1 MFKIFNNISF
11 KINLSWLLFDKLFRA
26 SLNIL
31 LSILLARYLGPE
43 NFGVLN
49 YLIAF
54 IFLFNA
60 VSSLG
65 MNPVLTNLILKQKKK
80 FNKNLLTSAYHLRIF
95 ASIICYIVLILIILI
110 FNEKEIYLNY
120 SLIAGLIIIFKSS
133 EILFSYFEAK
143 LLSKFIVISQL
154 VGLIFLA
161 SIVFFVINK
170 NLNDIYIYY
179 GLFVDAIIV
188 FFLINYFYISENKKI
203 LNKFHFKKIK
213 NLILKSL
220 PVLIS
225 SLSIILYMRIDQ
237 IMINSILSE
246 YQLGIYS
253 VSVRYIEIFHFIP
266 KIIMISLLPILL
278 ASKKYVYD
286 LVKINSIFFK
296 CSIFLIGLIF
306 LSSDFI
312 IPFLFGNE
320 YLESVLTTKILSF
333 TLLFVFFGVIN
344 EHWYISKN
352 LQKYYAI
359 YVFLGAILNIIFNY
373 ILINK
378 IGIQGAAYSTI
389 LTYFII
395 IFLFDYS
402 NKKTR
407 FLMQIKYRS
416 LFKI

>member
-1 MFKIFNNISF
+1 MFKILNNISF
-11 KINLSWLLFDKLFRA
+11 KLNLSWLLFDKLFRA

-31 LSILLARYLGPE
+31 LSVLLARHFGPE
-43 NFGVLN
+43 NFGILN

-60 VSSLG
+60 ISSLG
-65 MNPVLTNLILKQKKK
+65 MNPVLTNLIVKKKK
-80 FNKNLLTSAYHLRIF
+80 FNKNLLISAYQLRFF
-95 ASIICYIVLILIILI
+95 ASMICYIIFILIILI
-110 FNEKEIYLNY
+110 FNEAEIYLNY
-120 SLIAGLIIIFKSS
+120 SLILGLIIILKSS
-133 EILFSYFEAK
+133 EIFFSYFEAK

-154 VGLIFLA
+154 VGLFLFA
-161 SIVFFVINK
+161 SIVFFVIIK
-170 NLNDIYIYY
+170 NLDDVYIYY
-179 GLFVDAIIV
+179 GLLVDAIVV
-188 FFLINYFYISENKKI
+188 FLLINYFYTSENNKI
-203 LNKFHFKKIK
+203 FNKFQFNKIK
-213 NLILKSL
+213 SLILKSL

-237 IMINSILSE
+237 IMINLIIDE

-253 VSVRYIEIFHFIP
+253 VSVRYVEIFHFIP
-266 KIIMISLLPILL
+266 KIIMISLLPLL
-278 ASKKYVYD
+278 LISKKYVND
-286 LVKINSIFFK
+286 LVKINSIIFK
-296 CSIFLIGLIF
+296 FSIFFTALIF

-320 YLESVLTTKILSF
+320 YSQSISTTKILSF
-333 TLLFVFFGVIN
+333 SLLFVFFGVVN

-359 YVFLGAILNIIFNY
+359 YVLLGAILNIIFNY
-373 ILINK
+373 VLINK

-389 LTYFII
+389 LTYFLI
-395 IFLFDYS
+395 IFLFDFI

-407 FLMQIKYRS
+407 FLIQIKYKS

>member
-1 MFKIFNNISF
+1 MFKILNNISF
-11 KINLSWLLFDKLFRA
+11 KLNLSWLLFDKLFRA

-31 LSILLARYLGPE
+31 LSVLLARHFGPE
-43 NFGVLN
+43 NFGILN

-60 VSSLG
+60 ISSLG
-65 MNPVLTNLILKQKKK
+65 MNPVLTNIIVKKKK
-80 FNKNLLTSAYHLRIF
+80 FNKNLLISAYQLRFF
-95 ASIICYIVLILIILI
+95 ASMICYIIFILILLI
-110 FNEKEIYLNY
+110 FNEAEIYLNY
-120 SLIAGLIIIFKSS
+120 SLILGLIIILKSS
-133 EILFSYFEAK
+133 EIFFSYFEAK

-154 VGLIFLA
+154 VGLFLFA
-161 SIVFFVINK
+161 SIVFFVIIK
-170 NLNDIYIYY
+170 NLDDVYIYY
-179 GLFVDAIIV
+179 GLLVDAIVV
-188 FFLINYFYISENKKI
+188 FLLINYFYTSENNKI
-203 LNKFHFKKIK
+203 FNKFQFNKIK
-213 NLILKSL
+213 SLILKSL

-237 IMINSILSE
+237 IMINLIIDE

-253 VSVRYIEIFHFIP
+253 VSVRYVEIFHFIP
-266 KIIMISLLPILL
+266 NYYDFFVTILL
-278 ASKKYVYD
+278 ISKKYVND
-286 LVKINSIFFK
+286 LVKINSIIFK
-296 CSIFLIGLIF
+296 FSIFFTALIF

-320 YLESVLTTKILSF
+320 YSQSISTTKILSF
-333 TLLFVFFGVIN
+333 SLLFVFFGVVN

-359 YVFLGAILNIIFNY
+359 YVLLGAILNIIFNY

-389 LTYFII
+389 LTYFLI
-395 IFLFDYS
+395 IFLFDFI

-407 FLMQIKYRS
+407 FLIQIKYKS

>member
-1 MFKIFNNISF
+1 MFKILNNISF
-11 KINLSWLLFDKLFRA
+11 KLNLSWLLFDKLFRA

-31 LSILLARYLGPE
+31 LSVLLARHFGPE
-43 NFGVLN
+43 NFGILN

-60 VSSLG
+60 ISSLG
-65 MNPVLTNLILKQKKK
+65 MNPVLTNLIVKKKK
-80 FNKNLLTSAYHLRIF
+80 FNKNLLISAYQLRFF
-95 ASIICYIVLILIILI
+95 ASMICYIIFILIILI
-110 FNEKEIYLNY
+110 FNEAEIYLNY
-120 SLIAGLIIIFKSS
+120 SLILGLIIILKSS
-133 EILFSYFEAK
+133 EIFFSYFEAK

-154 VGLIFLA
+154 VGLFLFA
-161 SIVFFVINK
+161 SIVFFVIIK
-170 NLNDIYIYY
+170 NLDDVYIYY
-179 GLFVDAIIV
+179 GLLVDAIIV
-188 FFLINYFYISENKKI
+188 FLLINYFYTSENNKI
-203 LNKFHFKKIK
+203 INKFQFNKIK
-213 NLILKSL
+213 SLILKSL

-237 IMINSILSE
+237 IMINLIIDE

-253 VSVRYIEIFHFIP
+253 VSVRYVEIFHFIP
-266 KIIMISLLPILL
+266 KIIMISLLPLL
-278 ASKKYVYD
+278 LISKKYVND
-286 LVKINSIFFK
+286 LVKINSIIFK
-296 CSIFLIGLIF
+296 FSIFFTALIF

-320 YLESVLTTKILSF
+320 YSQSISTTKILSF
-333 TLLFVFFGVIN
+333 SLLFVFFGVVN

-359 YVFLGAILNIIFNY
+359 YVLLGAILNIIFNY

-389 LTYFII
+389 LTYFLI
-395 IFLFDYS
+395 IFLFDFI

-407 FLMQIKYRS
+407 FLIQIKYKS

>member
-31 LSILLARYLGPE
+31 LSIFLARYLGPE

-60 VSSLG
+60 ISSLG
-65 MNPVLTNLILKQKKK
+65 MNPVLINLIVKKHRK
-80 FNKNLLTSAYHLRIF
+80 FNLNLLISAYYLRFFVSILCYTIF
-95 ASIICYIVLILIILI
+95 ILIILI
-110 FNEKEIYLNY
+110 FNDKETYLNY
-120 SLIAGLIIIFKSS
+120 SLIVGLIIILKSS

-154 VGLIFLA
+154 IGIIFLA
-161 SIVFFVINK
+161 SIVFLVINK
-170 NLNDIYIYY
+170 GLNNVYIYY
-179 GLFVDAIIV
+179 GLLIDAIIV
-188 FFLINYFYISENKKI
+188 FCLINYFYISKNRKI
-203 LNKFHFKKIK
+203 LNKFQFNNIK
-213 NLILKSL
+213 NLILKSF

-237 IMINSILSE
+237 IMINSLVNE

-253 VSVRYIEIFHFIP
+253 VSVRYVEIFHFIP

-278 ASKKYVYD
+278 TSKKYVYD
-286 LVKINSIFFK
+286 LLKINSIIFK
-296 CSIFLIGLIF
+296 FSIFLTVLIF

-320 YLESVLTTKILSF
+320 YSQSILTTKILSF
-333 TLLFVFFGVIN
+333 SLLFVFFGVVN

-359 YVFLGAILNIIFNY
+359 YVFLGAILNITFNY

-378 IGIQGAAYSTI
+378 IGIQGAAYSTL
-389 LTYFII
+389 LTYFLI

-407 FLMQIKYRS
+407 FLMQIKYKS

>member
-31 LSILLARYLGPE
+31 LSIFLARYLGPE

-60 VSSLG
+60 ISSLG
-65 MNPVLTNLILKQKKK
+65 MNPVLINLIVKKHRK
-80 FNKNLLTSAYHLRIF
+80 FNISLLISAYYLRFFVSILCYTIF
-95 ASIICYIVLILIILI
+95 ILIILI
-110 FNEKEIYLNY
+110 FNDKETYLNY
-120 SLIAGLIIIFKSS
+120 SLIVGLIIILKSS

-154 VGLIFLA
+154 IGIIFLA
-161 SIVFFVINK
+161 SIVFLVINK
-170 NLNDIYIYY
+170 GLNNVYIYY
-179 GLFVDAIIV
+179 GLLIDAIIV
-188 FFLINYFYISENKKI
+188 FCLINYFYISKNRKI
-203 LNKFHFKKIK
+203 LNKFQFNKIK
-213 NLILKSL
+213 NLVLKSF

-237 IMINSILSE
+237 IMINSLVNE

-253 VSVRYIEIFHFIP
+253 VSVRYVEIFHFIP
-266 KIIMISLLPILL
+266 KIIMISFLPILL
-278 ASKKYVYD
+278 TSKKYIND
-286 LVKINSIFFK
+286 LIKLNSIIFK
-296 CSIFLIGLIF
+296 FSIFLTGLIF

-320 YLESVLTTKILSF
+320 YSQSILTTKILSF
-333 TLLFVFFGVIN
+333 SLLFVFFGVVN

-359 YVFLGAILNIIFNY
+359 YVFLGAILNITFNY

-378 IGIQGAAYSTI
+378 IGIQGAAYSTL
-389 LTYFII
+389 LTYFLI

-407 FLMQIKYRS
+407 FLMQIKYKS

>member
-31 LSILLARYLGPE
+31 LSIFLARYLGPE

-60 VSSLG
+60 ISSLG
-65 MNPVLTNLILKQKKK
+65 MNPVLINLIVKKHRK
-80 FNKNLLTSAYHLRIF
+80 FNISLLISAYYLRFFVSILCYTIF
-95 ASIICYIVLILIILI
+95 ILIILI
-110 FNEKEIYLNY
+110 FNDKETYLNY
-120 SLIAGLIIIFKSS
+120 SLIVGLIIILKSS

-154 VGLIFLA
+154 IGIIFLA
-161 SIVFFVINK
+161 SIVFLVINK
-170 NLNDIYIYY
+170 GLNNVYIYY
-179 GLFVDAIIV
+179 GLLIDSIIV
-188 FFLINYFYISENKKI
+188 FCLINYFYISKNRKI
-203 LNKFHFKKIK
+203 LNKFQFNNIK
-213 NLILKSL
+213 NLILKSF

-237 IMINSILSE
+237 IMINSLVNE

-253 VSVRYIEIFHFIP
+253 VSVRYVEIFHFIP
-266 KIIMISLLPILL
+266 KIIMISFLPILL
-278 ASKKYVYD
+278 TSKKYIND
-286 LVKINSIFFK
+286 LIKLNSIIFK
-296 CSIFLIGLIF
+296 FSIFLTGLIF

-320 YLESVLTTKILSF
+320 YSQSILTTKILSF
-333 TLLFVFFGVIN
+333 SLLFVFFGVVN

-359 YVFLGAILNIIFNY
+359 YVFLGAILNITFNY

-378 IGIQGAAYSTI
+378 IGIQGAAYSTL
-389 LTYFII
+389 LTYFLI

-407 FLMQIKYRS
+407 FLMQIKYKS

>member
-1 MFKIFNNISF
+1 LFKIFNNISF

-31 LSILLARYLGPE
+31 LSIFLARYLGPE

-60 VSSLG
+60 ISSLG
-65 MNPVLTNLILKQKKK
+65 MNPVLINLIVKKHRK
-80 FNKNLLTSAYHLRIF
+80 FNISLLISAYYLRFFVSILCYTIF
-95 ASIICYIVLILIILI
+95 ILIILI
-110 FNEKEIYLNY
+110 FNDKETYLNY
-120 SLIAGLIIIFKSS
+120 SLIVGLIIILKSS

-154 VGLIFLA
+154 IGIIFLA
-161 SIVFFVINK
+161 SIVFLVINK
-170 NLNDIYIYY
+170 GLNNVYIYY
-179 GLFVDAIIV
+179 GLLIDSIIV
-188 FFLINYFYISENKKI
+188 FCLINYFYISKNRKI
-203 LNKFHFKKIK
+203 LNKFQFNNIK
-213 NLILKSL
+213 NLILKSF

-237 IMINSILSE
+237 IMINSLVNE

-253 VSVRYIEIFHFIP
+253 VSVRYVEIFHFIP
-266 KIIMISLLPILL
+266 KIIMISFLPILL
-278 ASKKYVYD
+278 TSKKYIND
-286 LVKINSIFFK
+286 LIKLNSIIFK
-296 CSIFLIGLIF
+296 FSIFLTGLIF

-320 YLESVLTTKILSF
+320 YSQSILTTKILSF
-333 TLLFVFFGVIN
+333 SLLFVFFGVVN

-359 YVFLGAILNIIFNY
+359 YVFLGAILNITFNY

-378 IGIQGAAYSTI
+378 IGIQGAAYSTL
-389 LTYFII
+389 LTYFLI

-407 FLMQIKYRS
+407 FLMQIKYKS

>member
-1 MFKIFNNISF
+1 MFRIFNNISF

-49 YLIAF
+49 YLIAL
-54 IFLFNA
+54 IFLLNA
-60 VSSLG
+60 ISSLG
-65 MNPVLTNLILKQKKK
+65 MNPVLINLIVKKHRK
-80 FNKNLLTSAYHLRIF
+80 FNIGLLISAYHLRF
-95 ASIICYIVLILIILI
+95 LVSILCYIFFILIIII
-110 FNEKEIYLNY
+110 FNDKETYLNY
-120 SLIAGLIIIFKSS
+120 SLIAGLIIILKSS

-154 VGLIFLA
+154 IGMIFLA

-170 NLNDIYIYY
+170 GLNNIYIYY
-179 GLFVDAIIV
+179 GLVIDAVIV
-188 FFLINYFYISENKKI
+188 FCLINYFYISKNRKI
-203 LNKFHFKKIK
+203 LNKFQFNNIKK
-213 NLILKSL
+213 LILKSS
-220 PVLIS
+220 PVLLS

-237 IMINSILSE
+237 VMINSLINE

-253 VSVRYIEIFHFIP
+253 VSVRYVEIFHFIP
-266 KIIMISLLPILL
+266 KIIMISFLPILL
-278 ASKKYVYD
+278 TSKKYTND
-286 LVKINSIFFK
+286 LIKINSIIFK
-296 CSIFLIGLIF
+296 FSIFLTGLIF
-306 LSSDFI
+306 FSSDFI

-320 YLESVLTTKILSF
+320 YAQSILTTKILSF
-333 TLLFVFFGVIN
+333 SLLFVFFGVVN

-378 IGIQGAAYSTI
+378 IGIQGAAYST
-389 LTYFII
+389 LFTYFLI
-395 IFLFDYS
+395 IFLFDYI

-407 FLMQIKYRS
+407 FLMQIKYKS

>member
-1 MFKIFNNISF
+1 MFRIFNNISF

-49 YLIAF
+49 YLIAL
-54 IFLFNA
+54 IFLLNA
-60 VSSLG
+60 ISSLG
-65 MNPVLTNLILKQKKK
+65 MNPVLINLIVKKHRK
-80 FNKNLLTSAYHLRIF
+80 FNIGLLISAYHLRF
-95 ASIICYIVLILIILI
+95 LVSILCYIFFILIIII
-110 FNEKEIYLNY
+110 FNDKETYLNY
-120 SLIAGLIIIFKSS
+120 SLIAGLIIILKSS

-154 VGLIFLA
+154 IGMIFLA

-170 NLNDIYIYY
+170 GLNNIYIYY
-179 GLFVDAIIV
+179 GLVIDAVIV
-188 FFLINYFYISENKKI
+188 FCLINYFYISKNRKI
-203 LNKFHFKKIK
+203 LNKFQFNNIKK
-213 NLILKSL
+213 LILKSS
-220 PVLIS
+220 PVLLS

-237 IMINSILSE
+237 VMINSLINE

-253 VSVRYIEIFHFIP
+253 VSVRYVEIFHFIP
-266 KIIMISLLPILL
+266 KIIMISFLPILL
-278 ASKKYVYD
+278 TSKKYTND
-286 LVKINSIFFK
+286 LIKINSIIFK
-296 CSIFLIGLIF
+296 FSIFLTGLIF
-306 LSSDFI
+306 FSSDFI

-320 YLESVLTTKILSF
+320 YSQSILTTKILSF
-333 TLLFVFFGVIN
+333 SLLFVFFGVVN

-378 IGIQGAAYSTI
+378 IGIQGAAYST
-389 LTYFII
+389 LFTYFLI
-395 IFLFDYS
+395 IFLFDYI

-407 FLMQIKYRS
+407 FLMQIKYKS

>member
-31 LSILLARYLGPE
+31 LSIFLARYLGPE

-60 VSSLG
+60 ISSLG
-65 MNPVLTNLILKQKKK
+65 MNPVLINLIVKKHRK
-80 FNKNLLTSAYHLRIF
+80 FNISLLISAYHLRFFVSILCYTIF
-95 ASIICYIVLILIILI
+95 ILIILI
-110 FNEKEIYLNY
+110 FNDKETYLNY
-120 SLIAGLIIIFKSS
+120 SLIVGLIIILKSS

-154 VGLIFLA
+154 IGIIFLA
-161 SIVFFVINK
+161 SIVFLVIIK
-170 NLNDIYIYY
+170 GLNNVYIYY
-179 GLFVDAIIV
+179 GLLIDAIIV
-188 FFLINYFYISENKKI
+188 FCLINYFYISKNRKI
-203 LNKFHFKKIK
+203 LNKFQFNNIK
-213 NLILKSL
+213 NLILKSF

-237 IMINSILSE
+237 IMINSLVNE

-253 VSVRYIEIFHFIP
+253 VSVRYVEIFHFIP
-266 KIIMISLLPILL
+266 KIIMISFLPILL
-278 ASKKYVYD
+278 TSKKYIND
-286 LVKINSIFFK
+286 LIKLNSIIFK
-296 CSIFLIGLIF
+296 FSIFLTGLIF

-320 YLESVLTTKILSF
+320 YSQSILTTKILSF
-333 TLLFVFFGVIN
+333 SLLFVFFGVVN

-359 YVFLGAILNIIFNY
+359 YVFLGAILNITFNY

-378 IGIQGAAYSTI
+378 IGIQGAAYSTL
-389 LTYFII
+389 LTYFLI

-407 FLMQIKYRS
+407 FLMQIKYKS

>member
-1 MFKIFNNISF
+1 
-11 KINLSWLLFDKLFRA
+11 
-26 SLNIL
+26 
-31 LSILLARYLGPE
+31 
-43 NFGVLN
+43 
-49 YLIAF
+49 
-54 IFLFNA
+54 
-60 VSSLG
+60 
-65 MNPVLTNLILKQKKK
+65 
-80 FNKNLLTSAYHLRIF
+80 
-95 ASIICYIVLILIILI
+95 
-110 FNEKEIYLNY
+110 
-120 SLIAGLIIIFKSS
+120 
-133 EILFSYFEAK
+133 
-143 LLSKFIVISQL
+143 
-154 VGLIFLA
+154 
-161 SIVFFVINK
+161 
-170 NLNDIYIYY
+170 
-179 GLFVDAIIV
+179 
-188 FFLINYFYISENKKI
+188 
-203 LNKFHFKKIK
+203 
-213 NLILKSL
+213 
-220 PVLIS
+220 
-225 SLSIILYMRIDQ
+225 
-237 IMINSILSE
+237 
-246 YQLGIYS
+246 
-253 VSVRYIEIFHFIP
+253 
-266 KIIMISLLPILL
+266 MISLLPILL

>member
-1 MFKIFNNISF
+1 MFRIFNNISF

-49 YLIAF
+49 YLIAL
-54 IFLFNA
+54 IFLLNA
-60 VSSLG
+60 ISSLG
-65 MNPVLTNLILKQKKK
+65 MNPVLINLIVKKHRK
-80 FNKNLLTSAYHLRIF
+80 FNIGLLISAYHLRF
-95 ASIICYIVLILIILI
+95 LVSILCYIFFILIIII
-110 FNEKEIYLNY
+110 FNDKETYLNY
-120 SLIAGLIIIFKSS
+120 SLIAGLIIILKSS

-154 VGLIFLA
+154 IGMIFLA

-170 NLNDIYIYY
+170 GLNNIYIYY
-179 GLFVDAIIV
+179 GLVIDAVIV
-188 FFLINYFYISENKKI
+188 FCLINYFYISKNRKI
-203 LNKFHFKKIK
+203 LNKFQFNNIKK
-213 NLILKSL
+213 LILKSS
-220 PVLIS
+220 PVLLS

-237 IMINSILSE
+237 VMINSIINE

-253 VSVRYIEIFHFIP
+253 VSVRYVEIFHFIP
-266 KIIMISLLPILL
+266 KIIMISFLPILL
-278 ASKKYVYD
+278 TSKKYTND
-286 LVKINSIFFK
+286 LIKINSIIFK
-296 CSIFLIGLIF
+296 FSIFLTGLIF
-306 LSSDFI
+306 FSSDFI

-320 YLESVLTTKILSF
+320 YSQSILTTKILSF
-333 TLLFVFFGVIN
+333 SLLFVFFGVVN

-378 IGIQGAAYSTI
+378 IGIQGAAYST
-389 LTYFII
+389 LFTYFLI
-395 IFLFDYS
+395 IFLFDYI

-407 FLMQIKYRS
+407 FLMQIKYKS

>member
-1 MFKIFNNISF
+1 MFKILNNISF

-31 LSILLARYLGPE
+31 LSVLLARHFGPE
-43 NFGVLN
+43 NFGILN

-60 VSSLG
+60 ISSLG
-65 MNPVLTNLILKQKKK
+65 MNPVLTNLIVKKKK
-80 FNKNLLTSAYHLRIF
+80 FNKNLLISAYQLRFF
-95 ASIICYIVLILIILI
+95 ASMICYIIFILIILI
-110 FNEKEIYLNY
+110 FNEAEIYLNY
-120 SLIAGLIIIFKSS
+120 SLILGLIIILKSS
-133 EILFSYFEAK
+133 EIFFSYFEAK

-154 VGLIFLA
+154 VGLILFA
-161 SIVFFVINK
+161 SIVFFVIIK
-170 NLNDIYIYY
+170 NLDDVYIYY
-179 GLFVDAIIV
+179 GLLVDAIIV
-188 FFLINYFYISENKKI
+188 FLLINYFYTSKNNKI
-203 LNKFHFKKIK
+203 FNKFQFNKIK
-213 NLILKSL
+213 SLILKSL

-237 IMINSILSE
+237 IMINLIIGE

-253 VSVRYIEIFHFIP
+253 VSVRYVEIFHFIP
-266 KIIMISLLPILL
+266 KIIMISLLPLL
-278 ASKKYVYD
+278 LISKKYVND
-286 LVKINSIFFK
+286 LLKINSIIFK
-296 CSIFLIGLIF
+296 FSIFFTALIF

-320 YLESVLTTKILSF
+320 YSQSISTTKILSF
-333 TLLFVFFGVIN
+333 SLLFVFFGVVN

-359 YVFLGAILNIIFNY
+359 NVLLGAILNIIFNY

-389 LTYFII
+389 LTYFFI
-395 IFLFDYS
+395 IFLFDFI

-407 FLMQIKYRS
+407 FLIQIKYKS

>member
-1 MFKIFNNISF
+1 MFKILNNISF
-11 KINLSWLLFDKLFRA
+11 KLNLSWLLFDKLFRA

-31 LSILLARYLGPE
+31 LSVLLARHFGPE
-43 NFGVLN
+43 NFGILN

-60 VSSLG
+60 ISSLG
-65 MNPVLTNLILKQKKK
+65 MNPVLTNLIVKKKK
-80 FNKNLLTSAYHLRIF
+80 FNKNLLISAYQLRFF
-95 ASIICYIVLILIILI
+95 ASMICYIIFILIILI
-110 FNEKEIYLNY
+110 FNEAEIYLNY
-120 SLIAGLIIIFKSS
+120 SLILGLIIILKSS
-133 EILFSYFEAK
+133 EIFFSYFEAK

-154 VGLIFLA
+154 VGLFLFA
-161 SIVFFVINK
+161 SIVFFVIIK
-170 NLNDIYIYY
+170 NLDDVYIYY
-179 GLFVDAIIV
+179 GLLVDAIVV
-188 FFLINYFYISENKKI
+188 FLLINYFYTSENNKI
-203 LNKFHFKKIK
+203 FNKFQFNKIK
-213 NLILKSL
+213 SLILKSL

-237 IMINSILSE
+237 IMINLIIDE

-253 VSVRYIEIFHFIP
+253 VSVRYVEIFHFIP
-266 KIIMISLLPILL
+266 KIIMISLLPLL
-278 ASKKYVYD
+278 LISKKYVND
-286 LVKINSIFFK
+286 LVKINSIIFK
-296 CSIFLIGLIF
+296 FSIFFTALIF

-320 YLESVLTTKILSF
+320 YSQSISTTKILSF
-333 TLLFVFFGVIN
+333 SLLFVFFGVVN

-359 YVFLGAILNIIFNY
+359 YVLLGAILNIIFNY

-389 LTYFII
+389 LTYFLI
-395 IFLFDYS
+395 IFLFDFI

-407 FLMQIKYRS
+407 FLIQIKYKS

>member
-1 MFKIFNNISF
+1 MFKILNNISF

-31 LSILLARYLGPE
+31 LSILFARHLGPE

-49 YLIAF
+49 YLVAF

-60 VSSLG
+60 ISSLG
-65 MNPVLTNLILKQKKK
+65 MNPVLTNLIVKKK
-80 FNKNLLTSAYHLRIF
+80 NFNKNLLMSAYHFRFF
-95 ASIICYIVLILIILI
+95 ASLICYIFFILIILT
-110 FNEKEIYLNY
+110 FHEKEIYLNY
-120 SLIAGLIIIFKSS
+120 SLIAGLIIILKSS

-161 SIVFFVINK
+161 FIAFFVINK

-179 GLFVDAIIV
+179 GLLVDAVIV
-188 FFLINYFYISENKKI
+188 FLLINYFYILDNKRI
-203 LNKFHFKKIK
+203 FNKFQFNKIK
-213 NLILKSL
+213 SLILKSL

-237 IMINSILSE
+237 IMINSLVNE

-253 VSVRYIEIFHFIP
+253 VSVRYVEIFHFIP

-278 ASKKYVYD
+278 TSKKYVYD
-286 LVKINSIFFK
+286 LLKINSIIFK
-296 CSIFLIGLIF
+296 FSIFLTVLIF

-320 YLESVLTTKILSF
+320 YSESILITKILSF
-333 TLLFVFFGVIN
+333 SLLFVFFGVVN

-389 LTYFII
+389 LTYFLI
-395 IFLFDYS
+395 IFLFDFS

-407 FLMQIKYRS
+407 FLMQIKYKS

>member
-1 MFKIFNNISF
+1 M
-11 KINLSWLLFDKLFRA
+11 
-26 SLNIL
+26 
-31 LSILLARYLGPE
+31 
-43 NFGVLN
+43 
-49 YLIAF
+49 
-54 IFLFNA
+54 
-60 VSSLG
+60 
-65 MNPVLTNLILKQKKK
+65 
-80 FNKNLLTSAYHLRIF
+80 
-95 ASIICYIVLILIILI
+95 
-110 FNEKEIYLNY
+110 
-120 SLIAGLIIIFKSS
+120 
-133 EILFSYFEAK
+133 
-143 LLSKFIVISQL
+143 
-154 VGLIFLA
+154 
-161 SIVFFVINK
+161 INK

-179 GLFVDAIIV
+179 GLVVDSVIV
-188 FFLINYFYISENKKI
+188 FLLINYFYILDNKRI
-203 LNKFHFKKIK
+203 FNKFQFNKIK
-213 NLILKSL
+213 SLILKSL

-237 IMINSILSE
+237 IMINSLVNE

-253 VSVRYIEIFHFIP
+253 VSVRYVEIFHFIP

-278 ASKKYVYD
+278 TSKKYVYD
-286 LVKINSIFFK
+286 LLKINSIIFK
-296 CSIFLIGLIF
+296 FSIFLTVLIF

-320 YLESVLTTKILSF
+320 YSESILITKILSF
-333 TLLFVFFGVIN
+333 SLLFVFFGVVN

-389 LTYFII
+389 LTYFLI
-395 IFLFDYS
+395 IFLFDFS

-407 FLMQIKYRS
+407 FLMQIKYKS

>member
-1 MFKIFNNISF
+1 MFKILNNISF

-31 LSILLARYLGPE
+31 LSVLLARHFGPE
-43 NFGVLN
+43 NFGILN

-60 VSSLG
+60 ISSLG
-65 MNPVLTNLILKQKKK
+65 MNPVLTNLIVKKKK
-80 FNKNLLTSAYHLRIF
+80 FNKNLLISAYQLRFF
-95 ASIICYIVLILIILI
+95 ASMICYIIFILIILI
-110 FNEKEIYLNY
+110 FNEAEIYLNY
-120 SLIAGLIIIFKSS
+120 SLILGLIIILKSS
-133 EILFSYFEAK
+133 EIFFSYFEAK

-154 VGLIFLA
+154 VGLILFA
-161 SIVFFVINK
+161 SIVFFVIIK
-170 NLNDIYIYY
+170 NLDDVYIYY
-179 GLFVDAIIV
+179 GLLVDAIIV
-188 FFLINYFYISENKKI
+188 FLLINYFYTSKNNKI
-203 LNKFHFKKIK
+203 FNKFQFNKIK
-213 NLILKSL
+213 SLILKSL

-237 IMINSILSE
+237 IMINLIIGE

-253 VSVRYIEIFHFIP
+253 VSVRYVEIFHFIP
-266 KIIMISLLPILL
+266 KIIMISLLPLL
-278 ASKKYVYD
+278 LISKKYVND
-286 LVKINSIFFK
+286 LLKINSIIFK
-296 CSIFLIGLIF
+296 FSIFFTALIF

-320 YLESVLTTKILSF
+320 YSQSILTTKILSF
-333 TLLFVFFGVIN
+333 SLLFVFFGVVN

-359 YVFLGAILNIIFNY
+359 YVFLGAVLNIIFNY

-378 IGIQGAAYSTI
+378 IGIQGAAYSTL
-389 LTYFII
+389 LTYFLI
-395 IFLFDYS
+395 IFLFDCI

-407 FLMQIKYRS
+407 FLMQIKYKS